1 MVEAFTKLLVADV
14 EAARRFFEAL
24 GFTRVGTDGT
34 FVHLRWQRA
43 GDVMLVGAPKGAPVD
58 VARGSGVLLCFTSET
73 SLGELTERATKV
85 GAHVSG
91 PTRQPWNTVELIVV
105 TPDGYRLN
113 FLAPGSSDAAPR

>member
-1 MVEAFTKLLVADV
+1 MLEAFTKLLVSDV
-14 EAARRFFEAL
+14 DAAARFYESL

-73 SLGELTERATKV
+73 GLDELAERAAKL
-85 GAHVSG
+85 GARVSG
-91 PTRQPWNTVELIVV
+91 PTRQPWNTVELVVV

-113 FLAPGSSDAAPR
+113 FLAPGA